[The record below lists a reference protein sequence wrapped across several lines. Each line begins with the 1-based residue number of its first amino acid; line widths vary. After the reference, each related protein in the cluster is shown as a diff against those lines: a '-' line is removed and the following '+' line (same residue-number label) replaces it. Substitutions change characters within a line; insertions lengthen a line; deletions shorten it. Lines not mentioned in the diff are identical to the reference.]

1 MKKLYAKI
9 SYNDNGSY
17 IEKLENLIPMLDGEF
32 SGIEEFAEL
41 DDKWV
46 IEIVEMEEKDFNNL
60 EEFQGW

>member
-17 IEKLENLIPMLDGEF
+17 IEKLENLIPMLGGEF